1 MLCRELQCQVM
12 LFLYTYTGLLLTMR
26 RLRATQLQPGNKLC
40 TWRVSLKSHGG
51 RLVLV
56 KTSLAAILV
65 HAMTS
70 FGLLAKS
77 FAGIM
82 TMMVAT
88 VELLGTTFTLEKNLT
103 RSRSYKPYRLSILIT
118 IKQSLLSKKNDS
130 FCRPSRRNA
139 SSSILSSCEIFPSR
153 RDAINAGFSAPKS
166 VH

>member
-1 MLCRELQCQVM
+1 MLRRELQCQVM

-88 VELLGTTFTLEKNLT
+88 VELLGTTFTLEEKSYTIRVVQAISVINLDHHLT
-103 RSRSYKPYRLSILIT
+103 MSQNKWFTPMSGLEGIQNLNS
-118 IKQSLLSKKNDS
+118 
-130 FCRPSRRNA
+130 
-139 SSSILSSCEIFPSR
+139 
-153 RDAINAGFSAPKS
+153 
-166 VH
+166 